1 MKTLLI
7 KVEDTA
13 ASAKEYPVSLY
24 LDDGTPDWLD
34 PARALANASIPKDL
48 KIKNPPKDPV
58 EEKPLKGSQLREIFL
73 GQSDSSERF
82 QAIGEYLHELLFQ
95 GQVRTEWD
103 RLRAAFPGEREEFEG
118 RRTILDIAPKKLR
131 MLPWELMN
139 SNSPIPLFADKLNPF
154 VRGSL
159 NLRNGGNRY
168 LWPLH
173 VLIVVGSEF
182 VPPGEIDEIRAEEEV
197 STIVDAL
204 IKFGRP
210 VEWEVLRRPSN
221 KALRKALNDFQPHI
235 FHFIGHG
242 RQALASKSPVLEF
255 ESNEFDGNEVEK
267 SPPWEWTA
275 SKIRIDLNQVWVP
288 RLAFINACRSS
299 SEEESEKVW
308 GITEAFIDAG
318 VPAVIGMQAD
328 IQGDAAASF
337 PGRLYEGLALDKP
350 LDEALAEARFDV
362 MDLFTDGLEHRDW
375 ALATFFLSVLPH
387 QVLPMQPA
395 VTNEF
400 KMGIEAQ
407 FSHIRDFVDRVAPRR
422 TLWDG
427 VEPISK
433 KTSGKNLLMVKG
445 SKLAGKT
452 WLVYWCLKI
461 CAWRERNI
469 MYVSL
474 WSKDDA
480 NDFLQ
485 VLRVIR
491 KVCVSAQPIGRAV
504 DPAAFYEFNKVV
516 NYALDPN
523 EPHPDSIPA
532 GTVVEDKGLPAKGID
547 DETIKLVIT
556 AFKVALQRAANN
568 QPLVIALDDLVI
580 REDHFKDYLVPY
592 LIKPIAVGQ
601 EEALKKIRMIL
612 VATTEEYEKDFQL
625 GDLENLS
632 VTVRLDHLSKE
643 EQCYFSRELCVLNG
657 YSRTKTEEFSRIFEK
672 GTSSTLPP
680 DTIRQMF
687 KFFQQVNPVS

>member
-7 KVEDTA
+7 KVEDAA

-24 LDDGTPDWLD
+24 LDDGTPNWLD
-34 PARALANASIPKDL
+34 PARALANAAISKDL
-48 KIKNPPKDPV
+48 KIKNPPLDPV
-58 EEKPLKGSQLREIFL
+58 EEKPLRGLQLRAIFL
-73 GQSDSSERF
+73 EQSDSSERF
-82 QAIGEYLHELLFQ
+82 QAIGEYLYELLFQ
-95 GQVRTEWD
+95 GQVRTHWD
-103 RLRAAFPGEREEFEG
+103 KLRNDYPGERGNFEG

-139 SNSPIPLFADKLNPF
+139 FNSPIPLFADMLNPF

-159 NLRNGGNRY
+159 NLKNGGNRY

-173 VLIVVGSEF
+173 VLIVVGSKA
-182 VPPGEIDEIRAEEEV
+182 VPLGEIDEIRAEEEV
-197 STIVDAL
+197 STIEDAL
-204 IKFGRP
+204 ITFGRP
-210 VEWEVLRRPSN
+210 VEWEVLRRPTN
-221 KALRKALNDFQPHI
+221 ADLRLKLQTFEPHI

-242 RQALASKSPVLEF
+242 RQALAGKAAVLAF
-255 ESNEFDGNEVEK
+255 EGNEIQK
-267 SPPWEWTA
+267 TPPWEWTA
-275 SKIRIDLNQVWVP
+275 SKIGMDLNQVWVP

-308 GITEAFIDAG
+308 GITEAFLGAG

-337 PGRLYEGLALDKP
+337 PGRLYEALARDKP
-350 LDEALAEARFDV
+350 LDEALAEARSVV
-362 MDLFTDGLEHRDW
+362 MNLSPDGLERRDW

-387 QVLPMQPA
+387 QVLPMQPP

-407 FSHIRDFVDRVAPRR
+407 FSHISDFVDRVIPRR

-427 VEPISK
+427 VEPTSK
-433 KTSGKNLLMVKG
+433 NPSGKNLLMIKG
-445 SKLAGKT
+445 AKLAGKT

-480 NDFLQ
+480 RDFLQ
-485 VLRVIR
+485 VLRLIR
-491 KVCVSAQPIGRAV
+491 KACLSGEPIGRAV
-504 DPAAFYEFNKVV
+504 DPGAFYEFNKVV
-516 NYALDPN
+516 NYALDPT
-523 EPHPDSIPA
+523 EPQPDSIPK
-532 GTVVEDKGLPAKGID
+532 GTPIEDKGLPAKGID
-547 DETIKLVIT
+547 DDMIKLIIT
-556 AFKVALQRAANN
+556 AFKVALQQAANN
-568 QPLVIALDDLVI
+568 EPLVIALDDLVI

-601 EEALKKIRMIL
+601 EKALKKIRMIL
-612 VATTEEYEKDFQL
+612 VATTEEYDTDFQL

-643 EQCYFSRELCVLNG
+643 EQCYFSRELCVLKG
-657 YSRTKTEEFSRIFEK
+657 LSRKKTEEFSRIFAD
-672 GTSSTLPP
+672 GTSPTLPP

-687 KFFQQVNPVS
+687 KMFQQVNPMG